1 MHKKPYTHTHIYIYI
16 YIYIIS
22 RIAKFFNVLFIRI
35 PVTFVAGFLR
45 TISMKEVA
53 HA

>member
-1 MHKKPYTHTHIYIYI
+1 MHKKPHTYI

-35 PVTFVAGFLR
+35 PVTFVTGFLR

>member
-1 MHKKPYTHTHIYIYI
+1 MHKKPHTHTHIYIYI
-16 YIYIIS
+16 IS
-22 RIAKFFNVLFIRI
+22 RTAKFFNVLFIRI

>member
-1 MHKKPYTHTHIYIYI
+1 MHKKPHTHIYIYI
-16 YIYIIS
+16 IP

>member
-1 MHKKPYTHTHIYIYI
+1 MHKKPHTHTHI

-22 RIAKFFNVLFIRI
+22 RIAKFFYVLFIRI
-35 PVTFVAGFLR
+35 PVTFVTGFLR